1 MMFNQKRKNKR
12 NSPLNRPLQLI
23 GFQNMAKK
31 INYTEE
37 GYEDFEQ

>member
-12 NSPLNRPLQLI
+12 NSLLNRPLQLI
-23 GFQNMAKK
+23 EFHNMAKK

-37 GYEDFEQ
+37 DYEDFEQ